1 MSDLFQAM
9 LAPSVV
15 IYTIFLGVATLY
27 WITVFI
33 GLLDLDFLDF
43 DLDADFEADLDLEV
57 DADVDVD
64 SELEGTGT
72 AWWAQAL
79 SFFNLGKVPF
89 MVFFSFLALFMWAGA
104 LLAYD
109 FWGSTLPW
117 LGWIILVPNLLIA
130 LFATKIVSFPVAK
143 LFNLVKHENSSQ
155 KDLVGKIATLTMAA
169 HPGSLSQAE
178 ITFDD
183 NHFLLNVESS
193 DEEILSRGSKVLL
206 VEYRAESDRF
216 LITNFHV

>member
-15 IYTIFLGVATLY
+15 IYTILIGVAALY

-57 DADVDVD
+57 DADVDTD
-64 SELEGTGT
+64 LEGTGS
-72 AWWAQAL
+72 AWWTQAFA
-79 SFFNLGKVPF
+79 FFNLGKVPF
-89 MVFFSFLALFMWAGA
+89 MVFFSFLALFMWTGA

-109 FWGSTLPW
+109 LLGSALPW
-117 LGWIILVPNLLIA
+117 LGWIVLLPNLVVA

-143 LFNLVKHENSSQ
+143 LFHLVKHENSSQ

-178 ITFDD
+178 ITFDH
-183 NHFLLNVESS
+183 NHFLINVESS

-216 LITNFHV
+216 LITSFQV